1 MIYFIKC
8 LGIVK
13 LDNIMINFIVLLE
26 IFKNAL
32 HVVKKLCEEAPT
44 KPESETMLCI
54 GNNVVALQVVDEV

>member
-32 HVVKKLCEEAPT
+32 HVVKKLCKAAPT